1 MLTDAQK
8 AAYLQNSGAC
18 PYCGSE
24 DIEGWGG
31 YDYGELGN
39 TILAKITCNNCDKIW
54 EETYTLSG
62 IEEVS

>member
-24 DIEGWGG
+24 DIEGTGDR
-31 YDYGELGN
+31 DYGNDEYYNRMGCQGCG
-39 TILAKITCNNCDKIW
+39 KVWDDV
-54 EETYTLSG
+54 YTLSR
-62 IEEVS
+62 IEEVE